1 MRSSKALEALD
12 QIPDEEFERPEAS
25 GPMQIDDRAL
35 TRAITLVAEAIAEAS
50 AKPEEPEPDYTKA
63 LGAIAAGLGGMAS
76 IRAEIAGLRDDIS
89 ALTRAIG
96 QIKPTDMAP
105 ICEAIQSV
113 VVAQKSLSSAMT
125 APRVLTFDKN
135 GEPTGLRI
143 ERVN

>member
-1 MRSSKALEALD
+1 MRSNKALEALSS
-12 QIPDEEFERPEAS
+12 IPDDEFERPEAS

-35 TRAITLVAEAIAEAS
+35 TKAITLVADAISEAA

-63 LGAIAAGLGGMAS
+63 LGAIAAGMSGMAS
-76 IRAEIAGLRDDIS
+76 IRTEIAGLRSDI
-89 ALTRAIG
+89 AGLTRAIAG
-96 QIKPTDMAP
+96 IKPTDIEP
-105 ICEAIQSV
+105 IREAIDAV
-113 VVAQKSLSSAMT
+113 VVAQKSLSAAMT